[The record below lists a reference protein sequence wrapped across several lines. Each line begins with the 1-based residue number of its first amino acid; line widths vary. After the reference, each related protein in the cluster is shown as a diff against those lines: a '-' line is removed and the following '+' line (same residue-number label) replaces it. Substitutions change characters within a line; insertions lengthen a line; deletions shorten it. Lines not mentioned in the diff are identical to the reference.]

1 MEQFNFASFSFPR
14 HIPRL
19 VATGGSK
26 RATRIDTAYYHA
38 PAPDSREGASFYFD
52 SDFAP
57 GLRVEHSAETRGE
70 NAFGI
75 VYRLPRNRGFLAG
88 WALGTNMSA
97 WVDHSIYGSA
107 RDAIRAA
114 NDAASEINQKMRDE
128 EYLQCLEEMSDVE
141 DC

>member
-19 VATGGSK
+19 VTTKGGK
-26 RATRIDTAYYHA
+26 RATRVDIAYYHA
-38 PAPDSREGASFYFD
+38 PAPDSREGASFYFN

-88 WALGTNMSA
+88 WALGNSMSA
-97 WVDHSIYGSA
+97 WVDHAVYDSL
-107 RDAIRAA
+107 RDAISAA
-114 NDAASEINQKMRDE
+114 DDAASEINQKMQDQESE
-128 EYLQCLEEMSDVE
+128 EFSS
-141 DC
+141 